1 MNDLR
6 DLDTASATSSQ
17 MSTQQRKRTGSVRRP
32 ASAKS
37 SMTTSKR
44 AVDTRP
50 VWESG
55 W

>member
-6 DLDTASATSSQ
+6 DLDTVGATSSQ
-17 MSTQQRKRTGSVRRP
+17 MSTQPRKRTGSARRP
-32 ASAKS
+32 LSAKS
-37 SMTTSKR
+37 SMTTSKK